1 MTGLTSL
8 QHLDCSSTPV
18 ADLSPLVQRIKN
30 NIPVIWKDQYAPTC
44 IFVQNCPLI
53 IPPLEFATDSPE
65 AVRDYFEELG
75 DNGYKLNEVKIIFL
89 GEASAGKTSLVK
101 RLMNDDF
108 NSKENQTHGIRI
120 RKMPFTMHD
129 GDAVTAHLWDF
140 GGQEVMH
147 ATHQLFLSQ
156 RSIYVLLLNSRN
168 DDQAEKWL
176 KHAASFGGQSPV
188 LVALNKIDENPSF
201 EINRKNLREKYPQ
214 IRDFFRLS
222 CQNQEGIKDFHQ
234 ALCQEIES
242 ADTRR
247 TLFPSHWLAV
257 KDYFSNEMKSNYI
270 ESAQYREICIQNG
283 VSRQFSQDV
292 LLQFLHDLG
301 VIINFRN
308 LKNFDTHIL
317 NPLWLTNGI
326 YRIINSKIVGEDT
339 KGLLHED
346 DFDAV
351 INDPRYLK
359 EDAAE
364 TQFHYPK
371 SKLHYIV
378 RIMQEFELC
387 FMLDAKTY
395 VIPQLLPV
403 QEPDVVMDG
412 SVLHFVSDFPD
423 FLPDSFFP
431 RLIVKLH
438 MYIEGEQ
445 RWRTGMVLHKPSIFK
460 AQARARWDKE
470 DQKILVDV
478 CGEERRRLLSFIRET
493 VKEIAGGFNN
503 LKYTELVPVPGCND
517 TQDYSYLV
525 DAEKAGETEIF
536 IQTLKKRIPIAELLD
551 GVEEPAMR
559 DDVEQL
565 PVKAFVS
572 YAHED
577 LEYLKALRSAL
588 APLIR
593 LQKLELWDDRDINA
607 GDEWEKVLFQQLEEA
622 DIVLCLVS
630 SDFVASDFCY
640 QKEFSSALEA
650 HRRGEK
656 SIVPIMLRKTDWKDL
671 PLSGIQGTPGEWITY
686 ATTNQDE
693 AWTKV
698 SESLRPVLEQA
709 KQRKH
714 KIMNDDPKLVVA
726 PNR

>member
-1 MTGLTSL
+1 
-8 QHLDCSSTPV
+8 
-18 ADLSPLVQRIKN
+18 
-30 NIPVIWKDQYAPTC
+30 
-44 IFVQNCPLI
+44 
-53 IPPLEFATDSPE
+53 
-65 AVRDYFEELG
+65 
-75 DNGYKLNEVKIIFL
+75 
-89 GEASAGKTSLVK
+89 
-101 RLMNDDF
+101 
-108 NSKENQTHGIRI
+108 
-120 RKMPFTMHD
+120 
-129 GDAVTAHLWDF
+129 
-140 GGQEVMH
+140 MH

-176 KHAASFGGQSPV
+176 KHTASFGGHSPV
-188 LVALNKIDENPSF
+188 LVVLNKIDENPSF
-201 EINRKNLREKYPQ
+201 EVNRKNLRAKYPQ

-222 CQNQEGIKDFHQ
+222 CRNQEGIREFHQ
-234 ALCQEIES
+234 ALSQEIER

-247 TLFPSHWLAV
+247 TPFPPHWLAV
-257 KDYFSNEMKSNYI
+257 KNYFSNEMAADYI
-270 ESAQYREICIQNG
+270 ESAQYREICVQKG
-283 VSRQFSQDV
+283 VSRLFSQDV

-326 YRIINSKIVGEDT
+326 YRIINSKIVGENT

-351 INDPRYLK
+351 INDPRYRK
-359 EDAAE
+359 EDETE

-371 SKLHYIV
+371 NKLHYIV

-412 SVLHFVSDFPD
+412 SVLHFVIDFPD

-438 MYIEGEQ
+438 MYIAGEQ
-445 RWRTGMVLHKPSIFK
+445 RWRTGMVLHKPNIFN
-460 AQARARWDKE
+460 AQARVRWDKE

-478 CGEERRRLLSFIRET
+478 CGEERRRLLSFVRET
-493 VKEIAGGFNN
+493 IKEITGGFNN

-517 TQDYSYLV
+517 TQAYSYLA

-536 IQTLKKRIPIAELLD
+536 IQALKKRIPISELLD
-551 GVEEPAMR
+551 GIEEPAMR
-559 DDVEQL
+559 DDMEQL

-572 YAHED
+572 YAHKD
-577 LEYLKALRSAL
+577 LEHLKALRSAL

-593 LQKLELWDDRDINA
+593 LQKLKLWDDRDINA
-607 GDEWEKVLFQQLEEA
+607 SDEWEKVLFQQLEEA

-640 QKEFSSALEA
+640 QREFSSALEA
-650 HRRGEK
+650 HRRSEK
-656 SIVPIMLRKTDWKDL
+656 NIVPIMLRKTDWKDL
-671 PLSGIQGTPGEWITY
+671 PLSGIQGTPGEWITS
-686 ATTNQDE
+686 ATNQDE

-698 SESLRPVLEQA
+698 SESLRPILEQA

-714 KIMNDDPKLVVA
+714 KIMNNGYEWVTT
-726 PNR
+726 PNH